1 MNDEVVMV
9 AVVGRKGPCPMTM
22 STSRDAVCSAGEL
35 RAGSRIKEKASA
47 VPAAAR
53 WAPAL
58 QPPARL
64 GGWNGWRKGEA
75 VDCGVVVVVGVV
87 PS

>member
-1 MNDEVVMV
+1 MPSQCQPRAMQ
-9 AVVGRKGPCPMTM
+9 
-22 STSRDAVCSAGEL
+22 CSAGEL

-58 QPPARL
+58 QPPAR
-64 GGWNGWRKGEA
+64 GMEWNGERARLWSCGLVAELSWAWGVR
-75 VDCGVVVVVGVV
+75 DC
-87 PS
+87 SSRAE